1 MTVASVSPEHVLSLT
16 LLAATVLAVPTQG
29 GHPTGVVRVAD
40 EPSLARAVR
49 GARSGTTILVA
60 AGRYRLTVTVAIA
73 NVDGLEIRGE
83 SGNRDDVVIEG
94 PGLQPVAGQVPLDG
108 FWLGRARGVTVADLT
123 VRDFP
128 RHGVIMNAG
137 TEAPRIRNVRF
148 VDAGQQFVKANPD
161 AEGRGIR
168 RGVVEDSRFEYTTTS
183 RDSYTNG
190 ISAIGAQGWVVRR
203 SWFVNMRGPGGQLGG
218 PALLFRGGARD
229 TLVERNT
236 FVNCQRGVMFGMV
249 DRTPDDHS
257 GGVIRNNMFH
267 RGAAEGGD
275 VGISLWDA
283 PGARVLHNTVIV
295 SGTYHAAIDYRFADT
310 RGVVIANNL
319 TDAPTWAREGARAD
333 EQGNFVKAVSAMF
346 VDAAR
351 RNLHLLP
358 TAREVI
364 DRAVALPPDMAVTDD
379 WDGDSRPA
387 GKASDIG
394 ADEHRVPVPR

>member
-1 MTVASVSPEHVLSLT
+1 MQRRLPSL
-16 LLAATVLAVPTQG
+16 LFLAASALVVQG
-29 GHPTGVVRVAD
+29 FARQPASSVRVAD
-40 EPSLARAVR
+40 EPSLLRAVR
-49 GARSGTTILVA
+49 AARSGTTIVIA
-60 AGRYRLTVTVAIA
+60 SGRYHLTATLAIA
-73 NVDGLEIRGE
+73 NVDGLEIRGA

-94 PGLQPVAGQVPLDG
+94 PGLQPVAGKGPLDG
-108 FWLGRARGVTVADLT
+108 FWMGNARHVTIADLT

-148 VDAGQQFVKANPD
+148 VDAGQQFIKANPG

-236 FVNCQRGVMFGMV
+236 FVNCQRGVMFGMF
-249 DRTPDDHS
+249 DRTPDDHA
-257 GGVIRNNMFH
+257 GGVIRNNVFH
-267 RGAAEGGD
+267 RGTAEGGD

-283 PGARVLHNTVIV
+283 PDARVLYNTVIV

-333 EQGNFVKAVSAMF
+333 ERGNFVKATTAMF